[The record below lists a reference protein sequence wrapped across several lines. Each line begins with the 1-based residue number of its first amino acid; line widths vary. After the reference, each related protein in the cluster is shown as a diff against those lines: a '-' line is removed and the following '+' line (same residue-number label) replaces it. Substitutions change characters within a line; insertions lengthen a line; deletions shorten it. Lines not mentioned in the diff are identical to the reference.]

1 MVKQVT
7 SELLMVRPTSF
18 SSNPETIETNKFQSN
33 LKKNHTQESIQSD
46 ALDEFDNMVNI
57 LKEHNIKI
65 FDIDDIRELN
75 NTDAVFPN
83 NWVSFHQD
91 NTVVLYP
98 MMARSRRSEKRYDI
112 LEYLTKYQSFKID
125 RIIDMSYLEK
135 ENLFLEGTGSM
146 IFDRVNKTVFACKS
160 SRTSLEALE
169 IFCKDMGYN
178 PIVFDAII
186 NDYPIYHTNVMMSL
200 GNKTAFLCSE
210 SIKDEANNILIKNY
224 FKDLEKNII
233 EISPEQMKNFAGN
246 VIEVENAKG
255 VSHIIMSDSAYQAL
269 DHKQLDLINS
279 VSNIIAIPLETIE
292 RYGGGSARC
301 MIAEI
306 FLEKS

>member
-1 MVKQVT
+1 MDTQVT
-7 SELLMVRPTSF
+7 SQLLMVRPANF
-18 SSNPETIETNKFQSN
+18 SSNKETIETNKFQN
-33 LKKNHTQESIQSD
+33 DITPDLKNNIQAQ
-46 ALDEFDNMVNI
+46 ALSEFDKM
-57 LKEHNIKI
+57 IKLLRDHEI
-65 FDIDDIRELN
+65 SVIDIDDIKELE

-98 MMARSRRSEKRYDI
+98 MMARSRRTEKRYDI

-125 RIIDMSYLEK
+125 RVIDMSYLEE

-169 IFCKDMGYN
+169 IFCRDMGYN
-178 PIVFDAII
+178 PIVFEAII
-186 NDYPIYHTNVMMSL
+186 DNYPIYHTNVMMSL
-200 GNKTAFLCSE
+200 GKKTAFLCSE
-210 SIKDEANNILIKNY
+210 SIKDEADNLLIKNY

-233 EISPEQMKNFAGN
+233 EISPQQMNNFAGN
-246 VIEVENAKG
+246 VIEVENTMG
-255 VSHIIMSDSAYQAL
+255 VSHIIMSEKAYQAL
-269 DHKQLDLINS
+269 DHKQLDSINS
-279 VSNIIAIPLETIE
+279 ASNIIAIPLETIE

-301 MIAEI
+301 MVAEI
-306 FLEKS
+306 FLEKN

>member
-1 MVKQVT
+1 MNAQVT
-7 SELLMVRPTSF
+7 SQLLMVRPANF
-18 SSNPETIETNKFQSN
+18 SSNKETIETNKFQN
-33 LKKNHTQESIQSD
+33 DLTADLKENTQNQ
-46 ALDEFDNMVNI
+46 ALREFDKMVKLLRDHGI
-57 LKEHNIKI
+57 SVI
-65 FDIDDIRELN
+65 DIDDIKELE

-112 LEYLTKYQSFKID
+112 LEYLSKYQSFKID
-125 RIIDMSYLEK
+125 RIIDMSYLEE

-186 NDYPIYHTNVMMSL
+186 DNYPIYHTNVMMSL
-200 GNKTAFLCSE
+200 GKKTAFLCSE
-210 SIKDEANNILIKNY
+210 SIKDKADNLLIKNY

-233 EISPEQMKNFAGN
+233 EISPKLMNNFAGN
-246 VIEVENAKG
+246 VIEVENGKG
-255 VSHIIMSDSAYQAL
+255 ESHIIMSDSAYKAL
-269 DHKQLDLINS
+269 DHKQLDSISS
-279 VSNIIAIPLETIE
+279 VANIIAIPLPTIE

-306 FLEKS
+306 FLEKN

>member
-1 MVKQVT
+1 MNAQVT
-7 SELLMVRPTSF
+7 SQLLMVRPANF
-18 SSNPETIETNKFQSN
+18 SSNKETIETNKFQN
-33 LKKNHTQESIQSD
+33 DLTADLKENTQNQ
-46 ALDEFDNMVNI
+46 AVREFDKMVNLLRDHEI
-57 LKEHNIKI
+57 SVI
-65 FDIDDIRELN
+65 DIDDIKELE

-112 LEYLTKYQSFKID
+112 LEYLSKYQSFKID
-125 RIIDMSYLEK
+125 RIIDMSYLEE

-186 NDYPIYHTNVMMSL
+186 DNYPIYHTNVMMSL
-200 GNKTAFLCSE
+200 GKKTAFLCSE
-210 SIKDEANNILIKNY
+210 SIKDNADNLLIKNY

-233 EISPEQMKNFAGN
+233 EISPEQMNNFAGN
-246 VIEVENAKG
+246 VLEVENGKG
-255 VSHIIMSDSAYQAL
+255 ESHIIMSDSAYKAL
-269 DHKQLDLINS
+269 DHKQLDSISS
-279 VSNIIAIPLETIE
+279 VANILPIPLRTIE

-301 MIAEI
+301 MVAEI
-306 FLEKS
+306 FLEKN

>member
-1 MVKQVT
+1 MNAQVT
-7 SELLMVRPTSF
+7 SQLLMVRPANF
-18 SSNPETIETNKFQSN
+18 SSNKETIETNKFQN
-33 LKKNHTQESIQSD
+33 YLTADLKENTQNQ
-46 ALDEFDNMVNI
+46 ALREFDKMVKLLRDHGI
-57 LKEHNIKI
+57 SVI
-65 FDIDDIRELN
+65 DIDDIKELE

-112 LEYLTKYQSFKID
+112 LEYLSKYQSFKID
-125 RIIDMSYLEK
+125 RIIDMSYLEE

-169 IFCKDMGYN
+169 IFCSDMGYK
-178 PIVFDAII
+178 PIVFDALV
-186 NDYPIYHTNVMMSL
+186 DGYPIYHTNVMMSL
-200 GNKTAFLCSE
+200 GKKTAFLCSE
-210 SIKDEANNILIKNY
+210 SIKDNADNLLIKNY

-233 EISPEQMKNFAGN
+233 EISPEQMNNFAGN
-246 VIEVENAKG
+246 VLEVENGKG
-255 VSHIIMSDSAYQAL
+255 ESHIIMSDSAHKAL
-269 DHKQLDLINS
+269 DHKQLDSISS
-279 VSNIIAIPLETIE
+279 VANIIAIPLRTIE

-306 FLEKS
+306 FLEKN

>member
-1 MVKQVT
+1 MDTQVT
-7 SELLMVRPTSF
+7 SQLLMVRPANF
-18 SSNPETIETNKFQSN
+18 SSNKETIETNKFQNDITPDS
-33 LKKNHTQESIQSD
+33 KNNIQAQ
-46 ALDEFDNMVNI
+46 ALSEFDKMVNLLRDHEI
-57 LKEHNIKI
+57 SVI
-65 FDIDDIRELN
+65 DIDDIKELK

-98 MMARSRRSEKRYDI
+98 MMARSRRTEKRYDI

-125 RIIDMSYLEK
+125 RVIDMSYLEE

-169 IFCKDMGYN
+169 IFCRDMGYN
-178 PIVFDAII
+178 PIVFEAII
-186 NDYPIYHTNVMMSL
+186 DNYPIYHTNVMMSL
-200 GNKTAFLCSE
+200 GKKTAFLCSK
-210 SIKDEANNILIKNY
+210 SIKDKADNLLIKNY

-233 EISPEQMKNFAGN
+233 EISPQQMNNFAGN
-246 VIEVENAKG
+246 VIEVENTKG
-255 VSHIIMSDSAYQAL
+255 ESHIIMSDSAYQAL
-269 DHKQLDLINS
+269 DRKQLDSINS

-301 MIAEI
+301 MVAEI
-306 FLEKS
+306 FLEKN

>member
-1 MVKQVT
+1 MDTQVT
-7 SELLMVRPTSF
+7 SQLLMVRPANF
-18 SSNPETIETNKFQSN
+18 SSNKETIETNKFQNDITPDS
-33 LKKNHTQESIQSD
+33 KNNIQAQ
-46 ALDEFDNMVNI
+46 ALSEFDKMVKLLRDHGI
-57 LKEHNIKI
+57 SVI
-65 FDIDDIRELN
+65 DIDDIQELE

-98 MMARSRRSEKRYDI
+98 MMARSRRTEKRYDI

-125 RIIDMSYLEK
+125 RVIDMSYLEE

-169 IFCKDMGYN
+169 IFCRDMGYN
-178 PIVFDAII
+178 PIVFEAII
-186 NDYPIYHTNVMMSL
+186 DNYPIYHTNVMMSL
-200 GNKTAFLCSE
+200 GKKTAFLCSE
-210 SIKDEANNILIKNY
+210 SIKDEADNLLIKNY

-233 EISPEQMKNFAGN
+233 EISPQQMNNFAGN
-246 VIEVENAKG
+246 VIEVENTKG

-269 DHKQLDLINS
+269 DHKQLDSINS

-301 MIAEI
+301 MVAEI
-306 FLEKS
+306 FLEKN

>member
-1 MVKQVT
+1 MNKQVT
-7 SELLMVRPTSF
+7 SQLLMVRPANF
-18 SSNPETIETNKFQSN
+18 SSNKETIETNKFQNDITADS
-33 LKKNHTQESIQSD
+33 KNNIQAQ
-46 ALDEFDNMVNI
+46 ALSEFDKMVNLLRDHEI
-57 LKEHNIKI
+57 SVI
-65 FDIDDIRELN
+65 DIDDIKELE

-125 RIIDMSYLEK
+125 RIIDMSYLEE

-186 NDYPIYHTNVMMSL
+186 DNYPIYHTNVMMSL
-200 GNKTAFLCSE
+200 GKKTAFLCSK
-210 SIKDEANNILIKNY
+210 SIKDKADNLLIKNY

-233 EISPEQMKNFAGN
+233 EISPEQMNNFAGN
-246 VIEVENAKG
+246 VIEVENGKG
-255 VSHIIMSDSAYQAL
+255 ESHIIMSDSAYKAL
-269 DHKQLDLINS
+269 DHKQLDSISS
-279 VSNIIAIPLETIE
+279 VANIIAIPLRTIE

-306 FLEKS
+306 FLEKN

>member
-1 MVKQVT
+1 MNAQVT
-7 SELLMVRPTSF
+7 SQLLMVRPANF
-18 SSNPETIETNKFQSN
+18 SSNKETIETNKFQN
-33 LKKNHTQESIQSD
+33 DLTADLKENTQNQ
-46 ALDEFDNMVNI
+46 AVREFDKMVNLLRDHEI
-57 LKEHNIKI
+57 SVI
-65 FDIDDIRELN
+65 DIDDIKELE

-125 RIIDMSYLEK
+125 RIIDMSYLEE

-186 NDYPIYHTNVMMSL
+186 DNYPIYHTNVMMSL
-200 GNKTAFLCSE
+200 GKKTAFLCSE
-210 SIKDEANNILIKNY
+210 SIKDKADNLLIKNY

-233 EISPEQMKNFAGN
+233 EISPEQMNNFAGN
-246 VIEVENAKG
+246 VLEVENGKG
-255 VSHIIMSDSAYQAL
+255 ESHIIMSDSAYKAL
-269 DHKQLDLINS
+269 DHKQLDSISS
-279 VSNIIAIPLETIE
+279 VANIITIPLRTIE

-306 FLEKS
+306 FLEKN

>member
-1 MVKQVT
+1 MDTQVT
-7 SELLMVRPTSF
+7 SQLLMVRPANF
-18 SSNPETIETNKFQSN
+18 SSNKETIETNKFQNDITDDS
-33 LKKNHTQESIQSD
+33 KNNIQTL
-46 ALDEFDNMVNI
+46 ALREFDKMVKLI
-57 LKEHNIKI
+57 RDHGISVI
-65 FDIDDIRELN
+65 DIDDIKELE

-125 RIIDMSYLEK
+125 RIIDMSYLE
-135 ENLFLEGTGSM
+135 EDNHFLEGTGSM

-169 IFCKDMGYN
+169 IFCIDMGYN
-178 PIVFDAII
+178 PIVFEAII
-186 NDYPIYHTNVMMSL
+186 DNYPIYHTNVMMSL
-200 GNKTAFLCSE
+200 GKKTAFLCSE
-210 SIKDEANNILIKNY
+210 SIKDEADKLLIKNY
-224 FKDLEKNII
+224 FRDLERNII
-233 EISPEQMKNFAGN
+233 EISPQQMNNFAGN

-269 DHKQLDLINS
+269 DHKQLDSINS

-301 MIAEI
+301 MVAEI
-306 FLEKS
+306 FLEKN

>member
-1 MVKQVT
+1 MNAQVT
-7 SELLMVRPTSF
+7 SQLLMVRPANF
-18 SSNPETIETNKFQSN
+18 SSNKETIETNKFQN
-33 LKKNHTQESIQSD
+33 VLTADLNENTQNQ
-46 ALDEFDNMVNI
+46 ALREFEKMVKLLRDHGI
-57 LKEHNIKI
+57 SVI
-65 FDIDDIRELN
+65 DIDDIKELE

-125 RIIDMSYLEK
+125 RIIDMSYLEE

-186 NDYPIYHTNVMMSL
+186 DNYPIYHTNVMMSL
-200 GNKTAFLCSE
+200 GKKTAFLCSE
-210 SIKDEANNILIKNY
+210 SIKDKADNLLIKNY
-224 FKDLEKNII
+224 FKDLERNII
-233 EISPEQMKNFAGN
+233 DISPEQMNNFAGN
-246 VIEVENAKG
+246 VIEVENG
-255 VSHIIMSDSAYQAL
+255 TGEPHIIMSHSAYKAL
-269 DHKQLDLINS
+269 DHKQLDSISS
-279 VSNIIAIPLETIE
+279 VANIIPTPLTTIE

-301 MIAEI
+301 MISEI
-306 FLEKS
+306 FLEKN

>member
-1 MVKQVT
+1 MDTQVT
-7 SELLMVRPTSF
+7 SQLLMVRPANF
-18 SSNPETIETNKFQSN
+18 SSNKETIETNKFQNDITPDS
-33 LKKNHTQESIQSD
+33 KNNIQAQ
-46 ALDEFDNMVNI
+46 ALSEFDKMVKLLRDHGI
-57 LKEHNIKI
+57 SVI
-65 FDIDDIRELN
+65 DIDDIKELE

-112 LEYLTKYQSFKID
+112 LEYLSKYQSFKID
-125 RIIDMSYLEK
+125 RIIDMSYLEE

-186 NDYPIYHTNVMMSL
+186 DNYPIYHTNVMMSL
-200 GNKTAFLCSE
+200 GKKTAFLCSE
-210 SIKDEANNILIKNY
+210 SIKDKADNLLIKNY

-233 EISPEQMKNFAGN
+233 EISPQQMNNFAGN
-246 VIEVENAKG
+246 VIEVENTKG
-255 VSHIIMSDSAYQAL
+255 VSHLIMSDSAYQAL
-269 DHKQLDLINS
+269 DHKQLDSINS

-301 MIAEI
+301 MVAEI
-306 FLEKS
+306 FLEKN

>member
-1 MVKQVT
+1 MNAQVT
-7 SELLMVRPTSF
+7 SQLLMVRPANF
-18 SSNPETIETNKFQSN
+18 SSNKETIETNKFQN
-33 LKKNHTQESIQSD
+33 DLTADLKENTQNQ
-46 ALDEFDNMVNI
+46 ALREFDKMVKLLRDHGI
-57 LKEHNIKI
+57 SVI
-65 FDIDDIRELN
+65 DIDDIKELE

-125 RIIDMSYLEK
+125 RIIDMSYLEE

-169 IFCKDMGYN
+169 IFCKDMGYK

-186 NDYPIYHTNVMMSL
+186 DNYPIYHTNVMMSL
-200 GNKTAFLCSE
+200 GKKTAFLCSE
-210 SIKDEANNILIKNY
+210 SIKDKADNLLIKNY

-233 EISPEQMKNFAGN
+233 EISPKQMNNFAGN
-246 VIEVENAKG
+246 VIEVENGKG
-255 VSHIIMSDSAYQAL
+255 ESHIIMSDSAYKAL
-269 DHKQLDLINS
+269 DHKQLDSISS
-279 VSNIIAIPLETIE
+279 VANILTIPLRTIE

-301 MIAEI
+301 MVAEI
-306 FLEKS
+306 FLEKN

>member
-1 MVKQVT
+1 MNAQVT
-7 SELLMVRPTSF
+7 SQLLMVRPANF
-18 SSNPETIETNKFQSN
+18 SSNKETIETNKFQNDITADS
-33 LKKNHTQESIQSD
+33 KNNIQIL
-46 ALDEFDNMVNI
+46 ALNEFDKMVKLLRDHGI
-57 LKEHNIKI
+57 SVI
-65 FDIDDIRELN
+65 DIDDIKELE

-125 RIIDMSYLEK
+125 RIIDMSYLEE

-186 NDYPIYHTNVMMSL
+186 DNYPIYHTNVMMSL
-200 GNKTAFLCSE
+200 GKKTAFLCSK
-210 SIKDEANNILIKNY
+210 SIKDKADNLLIKNY

-233 EISPEQMKNFAGN
+233 EISPEQMNNFAGN
-246 VIEVENAKG
+246 VLEVENGKG
-255 VSHIIMSDSAYQAL
+255 ESHIIMSDSAYKAL
-269 DHKQLDLINS
+269 DHKQLDSISS
-279 VSNIIAIPLETIE
+279 VANIIAIPLPTIE

-306 FLEKS
+306 FLEKN

>member
-1 MVKQVT
+1 MDTQVT
-7 SELLMVRPTSF
+7 SQLLMVRPANF
-18 SSNPETIETNKFQSN
+18 SSNKETIETNKFQNDISPDS
-33 LKKNHTQESIQSD
+33 KNNIQIL
-46 ALDEFDNMVNI
+46 ALNEFDKMVKLLRDHGI
-57 LKEHNIKI
+57 SVI
-65 FDIDDIRELN
+65 DIDDIKELE

-91 NTVVLYP
+91 NTVVIYP

-125 RIIDMSYLEK
+125 RIIDMSYLEE

-169 IFCKDMGYN
+169 IFCRDMGYN
-178 PIVFDAII
+178 PIVFEAII
-186 NDYPIYHTNVMMSL
+186 DNYPIYHTNVMMSL
-200 GNKTAFLCSE
+200 GKNTAFLCSE
-210 SIKDEANNILIKNY
+210 SITDEADSLLIKNY
-224 FKDLEKNII
+224 FRDLEKNII
-233 EISPEQMKNFAGN
+233 EISPQQMNNFAGN
-246 VIEVENAKG
+246 VIEVENTKG

-269 DHKQLDLINS
+269 DHKQLDSINS

-301 MIAEI
+301 MVAEI
-306 FLEKS
+306 FLEKN

>member
-1 MVKQVT
+1 MDTQVT
-7 SELLMVRPTSF
+7 SQLLMVRPANF
-18 SSNPETIETNKFQSN
+18 SSNKETIETNKFQNDITPDS
-33 LKKNHTQESIQSD
+33 KNNIQAQ
-46 ALDEFDNMVNI
+46 ALSEFDKMVKLLRDHEI
-57 LKEHNIKI
+57 SVV
-65 FDIDDIRELN
+65 DIDDIKELE

-98 MMARSRRSEKRYDI
+98 MMARSRRTEKRYDI

-125 RIIDMSYLEK
+125 RVIDMSYLEE

-169 IFCKDMGYN
+169 IFCRDMGYN
-178 PIVFDAII
+178 PIVFEAII
-186 NDYPIYHTNVMMSL
+186 DNYPIYHTNVMMSL
-200 GNKTAFLCSE
+200 GKKTAFLCSE
-210 SIKDEANNILIKNY
+210 SIKDEADNLLIKNY

-233 EISPEQMKNFAGN
+233 EISPQQMNNFAGN
-246 VIEVENAKG
+246 VIEVENTKG
-255 VSHIIMSDSAYQAL
+255 VSHIIMSEKAYQAL
-269 DHKQLDLINS
+269 DHKQLDSINS
-279 VSNIIAIPLETIE
+279 ASNIIAIPLETIE

-301 MIAEI
+301 MVAEI
-306 FLEKS
+306 FLEKD

>member
-1 MVKQVT
+1 MNAQVT
-7 SELLMVRPTSF
+7 SQLLMVRPANF
-18 SSNPETIETNKFQSN
+18 SSNKETIETNKFQN
-33 LKKNHTQESIQSD
+33 DLTADLKENTQNQ
-46 ALDEFDNMVNI
+46 ALREFDKMVNLLRDHEI
-57 LKEHNIKI
+57 SVI
-65 FDIDDIRELN
+65 DIDDIKELE

-125 RIIDMSYLEK
+125 RIIDLSYLEE

-186 NDYPIYHTNVMMSL
+186 DNYPIYHTNVMMSL
-200 GNKTAFLCSE
+200 GKKTAFLCSE
-210 SIKDEANNILIKNY
+210 SIKDKADNLLIKNY

-233 EISPEQMKNFAGN
+233 EISPEQMNNFAGN
-246 VIEVENAKG
+246 VLEVENGKG
-255 VSHIIMSDSAYQAL
+255 ESHIIMSDSAYKAL
-269 DHKQLDLINS
+269 DHKQLDSISS
-279 VSNIIAIPLETIE
+279 VANIIAIPLRTIE

-306 FLEKS
+306 FLEKN

>member
-1 MVKQVT
+1 MDTQVT
-7 SELLMVRPTSF
+7 SQLLMVRPANF
-18 SSNPETIETNKFQSN
+18 SSNKETIETNKFQNDITPDS
-33 LKKNHTQESIQSD
+33 KNNIQ
-46 ALDEFDNMVNI
+46 ALALTEFDKMVKLLRDHGI
-57 LKEHNIKI
+57 SVI
-65 FDIDDIRELN
+65 DIDDIQELE

-98 MMARSRRSEKRYDI
+98 MMARSRRTEKRYDI

-125 RIIDMSYLEK
+125 RVIDMSYLEE

-169 IFCKDMGYN
+169 IFCRDMGYN
-178 PIVFDAII
+178 PIVFEAII
-186 NDYPIYHTNVMMSL
+186 DNYPIYHTNVMMSL
-200 GNKTAFLCSE
+200 GKNTAFLCSE
-210 SIKDEANNILIKNY
+210 SIKDEADSLLIKNY
-224 FKDLEKNII
+224 FRDLEKNII
-233 EISPEQMKNFAGN
+233 EISPQQMNNFAGN
-246 VIEVENAKG
+246 VIEVENTKG
-255 VSHIIMSDSAYQAL
+255 VSHIIMSEKAYQAL
-269 DHKQLDLINS
+269 DHKQLDSINS

-301 MIAEI
+301 MVAEI
-306 FLEKS
+306 FLEKN

>member
-1 MVKQVT
+1 MNAQVT
-7 SELLMVRPTSF
+7 SQLLMVRPANF
-18 SSNPETIETNKFQSN
+18 SSNKETIETNKFQN
-33 LKKNHTQESIQSD
+33 DLTADLKENTQNQ
-46 ALDEFDNMVNI
+46 AVREFDKMVNLLRDHEI
-57 LKEHNIKI
+57 SVI
-65 FDIDDIRELN
+65 DIDDIKELE

-125 RIIDMSYLEK
+125 RIIDMSYLEE

-186 NDYPIYHTNVMMSL
+186 DNYPIYHTNVMMSL
-200 GNKTAFLCSE
+200 GKKTAFLCSE
-210 SIKDEANNILIKNY
+210 SIKDKADNLLIKNY
-224 FKDLEKNII
+224 FKDLERNII
-233 EISPEQMKNFAGN
+233 EISPEQMNNFAGN
-246 VIEVENAKG
+246 VIEVENGKG
-255 VSHIIMSDSAYQAL
+255 ESHIIMSDSAYKAL
-269 DHKQLDLINS
+269 DHKQLDSISS
-279 VSNIIAIPLETIE
+279 VANIITTPLTTIE

-306 FLEKS
+306 FLEKN

>member
-1 MVKQVT
+1 MDTQIT
-7 SELLMVRPTSF
+7 SQLLMVRPANF
-18 SSNPETIETNKFQSN
+18 SSNKETIETNKFQNDITADS
-33 LKKNHTQESIQSD
+33 KNNIQTK
-46 ALDEFDNMVNI
+46 ALREFDKMVNLI
-57 LKEHNIKI
+57 RDHGISVI
-65 FDIDDIRELN
+65 DIDDIKELE

-91 NTVVLYP
+91 NTVVIYP

-125 RIIDMSYLEK
+125 RIIDMSYLEE

-169 IFCKDMGYN
+169 IFCRDMGYN
-178 PIVFDAII
+178 PVVFEAII
-186 NDYPIYHTNVMMSL
+186 DDYPIYHTNVMMSL
-200 GNKTAFLCSE
+200 GKKTAFLCSE
-210 SIKDEANNILIKNY
+210 SIKNEADNLVIKNH
-224 FKDLEKNII
+224 FKDIEKNII
-233 EISPEQMKNFAGN
+233 EISPQQMSNFAGN

-269 DHKQLDLINS
+269 DQKQLDSINS

-301 MIAEI
+301 MVAEI
-306 FLEKS
+306 FLEKK

>member
-1 MVKQVT
+1 MNAQVT
-7 SELLMVRPTSF
+7 SQLLMVRPANF
-18 SSNPETIETNKFQSN
+18 SSNKETIETNKFQN
-33 LKKNHTQESIQSD
+33 DLTADLKENTQNQ
-46 ALDEFDNMVNI
+46 AVREFDKMVNLLRDHEI
-57 LKEHNIKI
+57 SVI
-65 FDIDDIRELN
+65 DIDDIKELE

-91 NTVVLYP
+91 NTVVIYP

-125 RIIDMSYLEK
+125 RIIDMSYLEE

-186 NDYPIYHTNVMMSL
+186 DNYPIYHTNVMMSL
-200 GNKTAFLCSE
+200 GKKTAFLCSE
-210 SIKDEANNILIKNY
+210 SIKDKADNLLIKNY

-233 EISPEQMKNFAGN
+233 EISPEQMNNFAGN
-246 VIEVENAKG
+246 VLEVENGKG
-255 VSHIIMSDSAYQAL
+255 ESHIIMSDSAYKAL
-269 DHKQLDLINS
+269 DHKQLDLINI
-279 VSNIIAIPLETIE
+279 VANIIAIPLRTIE

-306 FLEKS
+306 FLEKN

>member
-1 MVKQVT
+1 MDTQVT
-7 SELLMVRPTSF
+7 SQLLMVRPANF
-18 SSNPETIETNKFQSN
+18 SSNKETIETNKFQN
-33 LKKNHTQESIQSD
+33 DITPDLKNNIQAQ
-46 ALDEFDNMVNI
+46 ALSEFDKMVKLLRDHEI
-57 LKEHNIKI
+57 SVI
-65 FDIDDIRELN
+65 DIDDIKELE

-98 MMARSRRSEKRYDI
+98 MMARSRRTEKRYDI

-125 RIIDMSYLEK
+125 RVIDMSYLEE

-169 IFCKDMGYN
+169 IFCRDMGYN
-178 PIVFDAII
+178 PIVFEAII
-186 NDYPIYHTNVMMSL
+186 DNYPIYHTNVMMSL
-200 GNKTAFLCSE
+200 GKNTAFLCSE
-210 SIKDEANNILIKNY
+210 SIKDEDDSLLIKNY
-224 FKDLEKNII
+224 FRDLEKNII
-233 EISPEQMKNFAGN
+233 EISPQQMNNFAGN
-246 VIEVENAKG
+246 VIEVENTKG

-269 DHKQLDLINS
+269 DHKQLDSINS
-279 VSNIIAIPLETIE
+279 ASNIIAIPLETIE

-301 MIAEI
+301 MVAEI
-306 FLEKS
+306 FLEKN

>member
-1 MVKQVT
+1 MDTQVT
-7 SELLMVRPTSF
+7 SQLLMVRPANF
-18 SSNPETIETNKFQSN
+18 SSNKETIETNKFQN
-33 LKKNHTQESIQSD
+33 DLTADLKENTQNQ
-46 ALDEFDNMVNI
+46 ALREFDKMVKLLRDHGI
-57 LKEHNIKI
+57 SVI
-65 FDIDDIRELN
+65 DIDDIKELK

-98 MMARSRRSEKRYDI
+98 MMARSRRTEKRYDI

-125 RIIDMSYLEK
+125 RIIDMSYLEE

-160 SRTSLEALE
+160 SRTSFEALE

-186 NDYPIYHTNVMMSL
+186 DNYPIYHTNVMMSL
-200 GNKTAFLCSE
+200 GKKTAFLCSK
-210 SIKDEANNILIKNY
+210 SIKDKADNLLIKNY

-233 EISPEQMKNFAGN
+233 EISPKQMNNFAGN
-246 VIEVENAKG
+246 VIEVENGKG
-255 VSHIIMSDSAYQAL
+255 ESHIIMSDSAYKAL
-269 DHKQLDLINS
+269 DHKQLDSISS
-279 VSNIIAIPLETIE
+279 VANIIAIPLPTIE

-306 FLEKS
+306 FLEKN

>member
-1 MVKQVT
+1 MNAQVT
-7 SELLMVRPTSF
+7 SQLLMVRPANF
-18 SSNPETIETNKFQSN
+18 SSNKETIETNKFQN
-33 LKKNHTQESIQSD
+33 DLTADLKENTQNQ
-46 ALDEFDNMVNI
+46 AVREFDKMVNLLRDHEI
-57 LKEHNIKI
+57 SVI
-65 FDIDDIRELN
+65 DIDDIKELE

-98 MMARSRRSEKRYDI
+98 MMARSRRTEKRYDI

-125 RIIDMSYLEK
+125 RIIDMSYLE
-135 ENLFLEGTGSM
+135 EDNHFLEGTGSM

-186 NDYPIYHTNVMMSL
+186 DNYPIYHTNVMMSL
-200 GNKTAFLCSE
+200 GKKTAFLCSE
-210 SIKDEANNILIKNY
+210 SIKDKADNLLIKNY

-233 EISPEQMKNFAGN
+233 EISPEQMNNFAGN
-246 VIEVENAKG
+246 VLEVENGKG
-255 VSHIIMSDSAYQAL
+255 ESHIIMSDSAYKAL
-269 DHKQLDLINS
+269 DHKQLDSISS
-279 VSNIIAIPLETIE
+279 VANIIAIPLPTIE

-306 FLEKS
+306 FLEKN

>member
-1 MVKQVT
+1 MNAQVT
-7 SELLMVRPTSF
+7 SQLLMVRPANF
-18 SSNPETIETNKFQSN
+18 SSNKETIETNKFQN
-33 LKKNHTQESIQSD
+33 DLTADLKENTQNQ
-46 ALDEFDNMVNI
+46 ALREFDKMVKLLRDHGI
-57 LKEHNIKI
+57 SVI
-65 FDIDDIRELN
+65 DIDDIKELE

-125 RIIDMSYLEK
+125 RIIDMSYLEE

-186 NDYPIYHTNVMMSL
+186 DNYPIYHTNVMMSL
-200 GNKTAFLCSE
+200 GKKTAFLCSE
-210 SIKDEANNILIKNY
+210 SIKDKADNLLIKNY

-233 EISPEQMKNFAGN
+233 EISPEQMNNFAGN
-246 VIEVENAKG
+246 VIEVENGKG
-255 VSHIIMSDSAYQAL
+255 ESHIIMSDSAYKAF
-269 DHKQLDLINS
+269 DHKQLDSISS
-279 VSNIIAIPLETIE
+279 VANIIAIPLPTIE

-306 FLEKS
+306 FLEKN

>member
-1 MVKQVT
+1 MDTQVT
-7 SELLMVRPTSF
+7 SQLLMVRPANF
-18 SSNPETIETNKFQSN
+18 SSNKETIETNKFQNDITPDS
-33 LKKNHTQESIQSD
+33 KNNIQ
-46 ALDEFDNMVNI
+46 ALALAEFDKMVKLLRDHGI
-57 LKEHNIKI
+57 SVI
-65 FDIDDIRELN
+65 DIDDIQELE

-98 MMARSRRSEKRYDI
+98 MMARSRRAEKRYDI
-112 LEYLTKYQSFKID
+112 LEYLTKYQLFKID
-125 RIIDMSYLEK
+125 RIIDMSYLEE

-169 IFCKDMGYN
+169 IFCRDMGYN
-178 PIVFDAII
+178 PIVFEAII
-186 NDYPIYHTNVMMSL
+186 DNYPIYHTNVMMSL
-200 GNKTAFLCSE
+200 GKKTAFLCSE
-210 SIKDEANNILIKNY
+210 SIKDEADNLLIKNY

-233 EISPEQMKNFAGN
+233 EISPQQMNNFAGN
-246 VIEVENAKG
+246 VIEVENTKG

-269 DHKQLDLINS
+269 DHKQLDSINS

-301 MIAEI
+301 MVAEI
-306 FLEKS
+306 FLEKN

>member
-1 MVKQVT
+1 MDTQVT
-7 SELLMVRPTSF
+7 SQLLMVRPANF
-18 SSNPETIETNKFQSN
+18 SSNKETIETNKFQNDITPDS
-33 LKKNHTQESIQSD
+33 KNNIQ
-46 ALDEFDNMVNI
+46 ALALTEFDKMVKLLRDHGI
-57 LKEHNIKI
+57 SVI
-65 FDIDDIRELN
+65 DIDDIKELE

-98 MMARSRRSEKRYDI
+98 MMARSRRTEKRYDI

-125 RIIDMSYLEK
+125 RVIDMSYLEE

-169 IFCKDMGYN
+169 IFCRDMGYN
-178 PIVFDAII
+178 PIVFEAII
-186 NDYPIYHTNVMMSL
+186 DDYPIYHTNVMMSL
-200 GNKTAFLCSE
+200 GKKTAFLCNE
-210 SIKDEANNILIKNY
+210 SITDEADSLLIKNY
-224 FKDLEKNII
+224 FRDLEKNII
-233 EISPEQMKNFAGN
+233 EISPQQMNNFAGN
-246 VIEVENAKG
+246 VIEVENTKG
-255 VSHIIMSDSAYQAL
+255 VSHIIMSEKAYQAL
-269 DHKQLDLINS
+269 DHKQLDSINS

-301 MIAEI
+301 MVAEI
-306 FLEKS
+306 FLEKN

>member
-1 MVKQVT
+1 MEAQVT
-7 SELLMVRPTSF
+7 SQLLMVRPANF
-18 SSNPETIETNKFQSN
+18 SSNKETIETNKFQNDITADSKDN
-33 LKKNHTQESIQSD
+33 IQTQ
-46 ALDEFDNMVNI
+46 ALIEFDKMVKLLRDHGI
-57 LKEHNIKI
+57 SVI
-65 FDIDDIRELN
+65 DIDDIKELE

-186 NDYPIYHTNVMMSL
+186 DNYPIYHTNVMMSL
-200 GNKTAFLCSE
+200 GKKTAFLCSE
-210 SIKDEANNILIKNY
+210 SIKDEADNILIRNH

-233 EISPEQMKNFAGN
+233 EISPQQMSSFAGN

-269 DHKQLDLINS
+269 DQKQLDSINS

-306 FLEKS
+306 FLEKK

>member
-1 MVKQVT
+1 MDTQVT
-7 SELLMVRPTSF
+7 SQLLMVRPANF
-18 SSNPETIETNKFQSN
+18 SSNKETIETNKFQNDITPDS
-33 LKKNHTQESIQSD
+33 KNNIQ
-46 ALDEFDNMVNI
+46 ALALTEFDKMVKLLRDHGI
-57 LKEHNIKI
+57 SVI
-65 FDIDDIRELN
+65 DIDDIKELE

-98 MMARSRRSEKRYDI
+98 MMARSRRTEKRYDI

-125 RIIDMSYLEK
+125 RVIDMSYLEE

-200 GNKTAFLCSE
+200 GKKTAFLCSE
-210 SIKDEANNILIKNY
+210 SIKDEADNILIRNH

-233 EISPEQMKNFAGN
+233 EISPQQMSSFAGN

-269 DHKQLDLINS
+269 DQKQLDSINS

-306 FLEKS
+306 FLEKK

>member
-1 MVKQVT
+1 MDTQVT
-7 SELLMVRPTSF
+7 SQLLMVRPANF
-18 SSNPETIETNKFQSN
+18 SSNKETIETNKFQN
-33 LKKNHTQESIQSD
+33 DITPDLKNNIQAQ
-46 ALDEFDNMVNI
+46 ALSEFDKMVKLLRDHEI
-57 LKEHNIKI
+57 SVI
-65 FDIDDIRELN
+65 DIDDIKELE

-98 MMARSRRSEKRYDI
+98 MMARSRRTEKRYDI

-125 RIIDMSYLEK
+125 RVIDMSYLEE

-169 IFCKDMGYN
+169 IFCRDMGYN
-178 PIVFDAII
+178 PIVFEAII
-186 NDYPIYHTNVMMSL
+186 DNYPIYHTNVMMSL
-200 GNKTAFLCSE
+200 GKKTAFLCSE
-210 SIKDEANNILIKNY
+210 SIKDEADNLLIKNY

-233 EISPEQMKNFAGN
+233 EISPQQMNNFAGN
-246 VIEVENAKG
+246 VIEVENTKG
-255 VSHIIMSDSAYQAL
+255 ESHIIMSEKAYQAL
-269 DHKQLDLINS
+269 DHKQLDSINS
-279 VSNIIAIPLETIE
+279 ASNIIAIPLETIE

-301 MIAEI
+301 MVAEI
-306 FLEKS
+306 FLEKN

>member
-1 MVKQVT
+1 MNAQVT
-7 SELLMVRPTSF
+7 SQLLMVRPANF
-18 SSNPETIETNKFQSN
+18 SSNKETIETNKFQN
-33 LKKNHTQESIQSD
+33 DLTADLKENTQNQ
-46 ALDEFDNMVNI
+46 AVREFDKMVNLLRDHEI
-57 LKEHNIKI
+57 SVI
-65 FDIDDIRELN
+65 DIDDIKELE

-125 RIIDMSYLEK
+125 RIIDMSYLEE

-186 NDYPIYHTNVMMSL
+186 DNYPIYHTNVMMSL
-200 GNKTAFLCSE
+200 GKKTAFLCSE
-210 SIKDEANNILIKNY
+210 SIKDKADNLLIKNY

-233 EISPEQMKNFAGN
+233 EISPEQMNNFAGN
-246 VIEVENAKG
+246 VLEVENGKG
-255 VSHIIMSDSAYQAL
+255 ESHIIMSDSAHKAL
-269 DHKQLDLINS
+269 DHKQLDSISS
-279 VSNIIAIPLETIE
+279 VANIIAIPLRTIE

-301 MIAEI
+301 MISEI
-306 FLEKS
+306 FLEKN